1 MTVRVAIVGS
11 GPSGFYTADALLRS
25 GANVEIDVIDRLP
38 TPFGLIR
45 AGVAPDHQK
54 TKNVQR
60 AYEKTA
66 MNEKVEYFGNVDIG
80 SDV

>member
-25 GANVEIDVIDRLP
+25 DGDYEIDIIDRLP

-45 AGVAPDHQK
+45 RVLRRITRRQK
-54 TKNVQR
+54 MSPVHMQR
-60 AYEKTA
+60 QL
-66 MNEKVEYFGNVDIG
+66 
-80 SDV
+80 

>member
-25 GANVEIDVIDRLP
+25 DGDYEIDIIDRLP

-45 AGVAPDHQK
+45 AALRRITRRQK
-54 TKNVQR
+54 MSPVLMKRQL
-60 AYEKTA
+60 
-66 MNEKVEYFGNVDIG
+66 
-80 SDV
+80 